1 MKQKTYFKIISITLL
16 CLFFLTNGCKIIQN
30 TTTAATT
37 GTIIFD
43 NNTGQRLRAYINGIF
58 MDFIEKGQQ
67 RSWDNNP
74 PGAYELKADN
84 FSTGVWGPQR
94 IDLKAGDTYTWQLY

>member
-1 MKQKTYFKIISITLL
+1 MKQKTYFAIFSIILL
-16 CLFFLTNGCKIIQN
+16 CIFLTVSGCNIIKN
-30 TTTAATT
+30 TTQTATT

-43 NNTGQRLRAYINGIF
+43 NQTGQRLRAYINGIF
-58 MDFIEKGQQ
+58 MDFVEKGQQ
-67 RSWDNNP
+67 RTWKENP

-94 IDLKAGDTYTWQLY
+94 IDLNAGDTYTWRLY